1 MSLSS
6 EYTKWTNSGYIS
18 LSRFKIPSVGDT
30 NFDGYNIHSDII
42 VYINNYINKGMPE
55 SQKKP
60 NSAIFFYGSNEYSII
75 NINGWDHGTVT
86 YYNDNNS
93 LMFVDSGITEDAAGA
108 NIFYVLTR

>member
-18 LSRFKIPSVGDT
+18 LSRFKIPRDGHT
-30 NFDGYNIHSDII
+30 EFDGYNIHSDII